1 MIKILLLI
9 MSLLSC
15 KTQARSIEL
24 NPKRTVVVKGV
35 IDGRAIGTASL
46 IEKLADGSGQP
57 IYLVI
62 NSPGGSVIA
71 GAQIISAMNLAK
83 ARGHK
88 FICLV
93 PMLAASMGF
102 QIFVHCDQR
111 YALENSLLL
120 FHPMSVELNGSQ
132 DSEHL
137 LYYSLR
143 LRAWE
148 KPFIRDLMNT
158 LKINA
163 DVFLY
168 HYRNQTM
175 WFASEFGELSP
186 KFVKIVEDVRGFSGL
201 FDL

>member
-1 MIKILLLI
+1 MKFLLLI
-9 MSLLSC
+9 LAMFSTSANAF
-15 KTQARSIEL
+15 KIKVDPE
-24 NPKRTVVVKGV
+24 RTILIRGV
-35 IDGRAIGTASL
+35 IGGNGLAIAAH
-46 IEKLADGSGQP
+46 IERLADGKGAP
-57 IYLVI
+57 IYIVI
-62 NSPGGSVIA
+62 NSPGGSVLT
-71 GAQIISAMNLAK
+71 GSQIISAMHVAK
-83 ARGHK
+83 SRGHK
-88 FICLV
+88 FICAV
-93 PMLAASMGF
+93 PVLAASMGF

-111 YALENSLLL
+111 YALENALLL